1 MTTRPNAEALGPFGH
16 TLGEPLP
23 DDAEPLGG
31 LYVSRFTA
39 GIWIVELIGVPEF
52 GVCNIR
58 ASRRVETNE
67 FGHQAVTTA
76 DEVVQRITEK
86 YGEPDVTHDYLLDGS
101 LWTEPRDWMTAL
113 LKKDRVWIAHWLPSH
128 ETINTITVLL
138 TAESELEAELS
149 VTYQSSDYGECL
161 KIADANAG
169 ISF

>member
-1 MTTRPNAEALGPFGH
+1 MITRPNAEAPGPFGH

-39 GIWIVELIGVPEF
+39 GIWIVELIGVPEL

-76 DEVVQRITEK
+76 DEVVHRITEK

-113 LKKDRVWIAHWLPSH
+113 QYQGPQERDLSADTDSPSLPGYNPNRPRLKFRTV
-128 ETINTITVLL
+128 ET
-138 TAESELEAELS
+138 
-149 VTYQSSDYGECL
+149 
-161 KIADANAG
+161 
-169 ISF
+169 